1 MLRDS
6 MLNFFNAIWF
16 TVSALVS
23 ITALVGL
30 VITALALVITALA
43 LVSVARDFH
52 RHGMAR
58 VRAISAE
65 TSDRTR

>member
-6 MLNFFNAIWF
+6 MLNFFSAIWF
-16 TVSALVS
+16 TVSVVLS

-30 VITALALVITALA
+30 VIIVLA
-43 LVSVARDFH
+43 LVSAARDFH
-52 RHGMAR
+52 RQAMAR
-58 VRAISAE
+58 VRALSAE

>member
-16 TVSALVS
+16 AVSAVLS
-23 ITALVGL
+23 ITALAGL
-30 VITALALVITALA
+30 IITVLA
-43 LVSVARDFH
+43 LVSAARDFH
-52 RHGMAR
+52 RQAMAR
-58 VRAISAE
+58 VRALSAE

>member
-16 TVSALVS
+16 TVSVLVS
-23 ITALVGL
+23 VAALAVL
-30 VITALALVITALA
+30 VITVLA
-43 LVSVARDFH
+43 LVSAARDFH
-52 RHGMAR
+52 RQAMAR
-58 VRAISAE
+58 VRALSAE